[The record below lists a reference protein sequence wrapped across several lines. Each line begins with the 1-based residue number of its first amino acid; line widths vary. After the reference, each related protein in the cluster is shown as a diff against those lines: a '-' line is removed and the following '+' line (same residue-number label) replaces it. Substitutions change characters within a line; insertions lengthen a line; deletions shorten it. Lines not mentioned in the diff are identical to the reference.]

1 MVRMGWVL
9 VALAVASASTAA
21 EAQEPLPN
29 ATELAT
35 QTAKRFPMPVR
46 VGEMIGQDVLQ
57 PTESQPVL
65 GRVEQV
71 RRNGDGAVSVIV
83 ATGGLLGVGTR
94 RVAVP
99 IEALAFLGPQLA
111 LVGYTP
117 AQLASLPTAPDGSGL
132 ATDASVQIGLVR
144 PFH

>member
-9 VALAVASASTAA
+9 VALAVASASAAA

-71 RRNGDGAVSVIV
+71 RRNGDGGAATGAGRVYARATGV
-83 ATGGLLGVGTR
+83 ATNGSGCKRTCDRCVGADWAGA
-94 RVAVP
+94 AVP
-99 IEALAFLGPQLA
+99 LSTGWTVLRK
-111 LVGYTP
+111 
-117 AQLASLPTAPDGSGL
+117 S
-132 ATDASVQIGLVR
+132 
-144 PFH
+144 PFQQG